1 MPYVVCEEDNRE
13 RKSSNQDLNED
24 TSINRKVSL
33 RYNIH
38 VVIKGV
44 RVPLYIVHACTCK
57 CRQKSG
63 RGKKAELP

>member
-38 VVIKGV
+38 VV
-44 RVPLYIVHACTCK
+44 RVFGFRSTLCMYMHVHVSVGRKAVGE
-57 CRQKSG
+57 KS
-63 RGKKAELP
+63 